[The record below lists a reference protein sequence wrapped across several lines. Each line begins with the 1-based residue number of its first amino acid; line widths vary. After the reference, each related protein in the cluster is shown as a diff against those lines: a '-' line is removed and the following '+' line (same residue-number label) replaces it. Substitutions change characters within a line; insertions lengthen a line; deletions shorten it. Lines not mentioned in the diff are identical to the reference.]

1 MKQSSNRG
9 VFANV
14 NLGRAFT
21 LIELLVVI
29 AIIGILAALLLPAL
43 SSAKAHARSTL
54 CKNHLHQMGLA
65 LNMYVDEHGGRYPY
79 GIYPSK
85 PWSSSS
91 YWYAKL
97 LPYYPVPW
105 TNPAYH
111 CPGYKGK
118 ILDHARGRDIYGPL
132 GSYAY
137 NALGVGSRKTSYTGG
152 MGLGMGMVARRGPSA
167 SELQVKVPSEMFSIG
182 ESRIGESRDS
192 KGNRTRG
199 GDWLLICGYLREE
212 ENAFEARHGK
222 NYNQLFCDG
231 HVSAMNPWVLFNP
244 TNTAR
249 MWNYDHEPHPELWPP
264 EH

>member
-1 MKQSSNRG
+1 MRRDDG
-9 VFANV
+9 PDH
-14 NLGRAFT
+14 GFT

-43 SSAKAHARSTL
+43 SGARAGARSTT
-54 CKNHLHQMGLA
+54 CKNHLLQMGLA

-79 GIYPSK
+79 GIYPAD
-85 PWSSSS
+85 PPTGWSSSS

-137 NALGVGSRKTSYTGG
+137 NAFGVGSGKNSHTGG
-152 MGLGMGMVARRGPSA
+152 MGLGQMPVS
-167 SELQVKVPSEMFSIG
+167 
-182 ESRIGESRDS
+182 
-192 KGNRTRG
+192 
-199 GDWLLICGYLREE
+199 
-212 ENAFEARHGK
+212 
-222 NYNQLFCDG
+222 LF
-231 HVSAMNPWVLFNP
+231 
-244 TNTAR
+244 
-249 MWNYDHEPHPELWPP
+249 YK
-264 EH
+264 